1 MKVITHFHLLRNY
14 YVIRRYRTFRTQIT
28 RQKFFQSYSR
38 IFDFPGF
45 QPKHRFQNLVSGN
58 SKIDRSLFS
67 IKNDKK
73 TKSHNQYKNS
83 ENFKNFSKMSIF
95 SQNFLEDEIQS

>member
-1 MKVITHFHLLRNY
+1 MSNQAYHRV
-14 YVIRRYRTFRTQIT
+14 FRTQIT
-28 RQKFFQSYSR
+28 RQKSFRSYAR
-38 IFDFPGF
+38 IFHFPVIH
-45 QPKHRFQNLVSGN
+45 PRHRFQNFVSGN

-73 TKSHNQYKNS
+73 TKSHNQHKNS